1 METEEFEKIV
11 AAAVEEL
18 PPKIKNAMR
27 NIAIVIEPAR
37 HPRYLGLYE
46 GIPQNQWGKN
56 DSIRLPDK
64 ITIFKGSIEK
74 EAQAPEEIK
83 ELAKIVIWHEIAH
96 HFGFDESRALSL
108 ERRWRAR
115 KP

>member
-1 METEEFEKIV
+1 MEPEEFEKIV

-27 NIAIVIEPAR
+27 NVAIVIEPAQ

-74 EAQAPEEIK
+74 EAQTPGEIK

-96 HFGFDESRALSL
+96 HFGFDESRARSF